1 MVRHDHTKPGG
12 HKHCDSE
19 DKLFLVVQEQDFT
32 WSLKSLLI
40 SVMLISPILAIHVP
54 GNKYWEIRKDKKKLT
69 KTDKISWLQ
78 S

>member
-19 DKLFLVVQEQDFT
+19 DKLFSVVQEQDFT
-32 WSLKSLLI
+32 CSLKSVLI

-54 GNKYWEIRKDKKKLT
+54 GNKY
-69 KTDKISWLQ
+69 
-78 S
+78 

>member
-32 WSLKSLLI
+32 CSLKSILI
-40 SVMLISPILAIHVP
+40 NVMLISPILAIDVP
-54 GNKYWEIRKDKKKLT
+54 GNKY
-69 KTDKISWLQ
+69 
-78 S
+78 